1 MLNKAVRILK
11 NQGAGALVKK
21 TIRKISRRDLM
32 YEEYRK
38 DNTPSLDELKRQREE
53 CDELLKNTAGSVYA
67 PKFSILVPLYNTPVN
82 YLEALVESVL
92 SQTYQNFEL
101 CFSDG
106 SGKGNAPELKKYLA
120 ELLTREDNILRADNG
135 ISVKPDRI
143 RLYTSDEPLDIST
156 NTNKAFSVATG
167 DYIAFMDH
175 DDLLTPDALYEFYKA
190 IKGNPEA
197 EFFYSDEDKTDSK
210 GNQYFEPHFKPDYDP
225 ALLCSTNYICHFV
238 AVKRSLY
245 ERVGG
250 LNPEYNGAQDYDF
263 VLRCTENTDTEKIV
277 HVKKILYHWRFHNA
291 STAKNVHSKDYAF
304 DAGLKALEAHYGR
317 MLSEDAVAGESGA
330 NAGPGNAGNVRVEK
344 TIVPGIYKTTGL
356 DYKSFFNVENVKTIT
371 VAENGLITEAG
382 TYDKDS
388 GYEPPYDIK
397 NFKGFDVT
405 EYGYM
410 NRLLCMRMDSEGSLY
425 LPN

>member
-1 MLNKAVRILK
+1 MFKKAVRILI

-32 YEEYRK
+32 YEKYRK
-38 DNTPSLDELKRQREE
+38 ENTPSLDELKRQREE
-53 CDELLKNTAGSVYA
+53 RRADG

-245 ERVGG
+245 EKVGG

-263 VLRCTENTDTEKIV
+263 VLRCTENTEPEKIV

-356 DYKSFFNVENVKTIT
+356 DYKSFFGVEDVKKIT